1 MFAKPRRGNKALKD
15 AGNSPLETSSSRPRD
30 RRLSKEWDAAK
41 VVPSRFQKRE
51 GSIYATPGS
60 RGQIDK
66 DRDKRYHEKLKAMLG
81 RV

>member
-1 MFAKPRRGNKALKD
+1 ML
-15 AGNSPLETSSSRPRD
+15 
-30 RRLSKEWDAAK
+30 DAAK

-81 RV
+81 QVRPKLLVLAIRLFPLM